1 MKLILRRSVEHLGDA
16 GEVVNVKAGYGRN
29 FLLPQG
35 LAYEATP
42 GNLKVLEAE
51 QAKAAEVAKRDLN
64 EAKRRASMLSGISLV
79 FHARAAEGEDG
90 KLFGSVTNADIAER
104 LNSMDKVDFE
114 VDRRLIH
121 LEEPLKHLGV
131 FHVQVRLHAE
141 VQPEVEIRIEREEE

>member
-1 MKLILRRSVEHLGDA
+1 MKLILRRSIAHLGDA

-51 QAKAAEVAKRDLN
+51 QAKAAEVARRDLN
-64 EAKRRASMLSGISLV
+64 EAKRRASRLTGLSLT
-79 FHARAAEGEDG
+79 FLARAAEGEEG
-90 KLFGSVTNADIAER
+90 KLFGSVTNVDIAER
-104 LNSMDKVDFE
+104 LNALDAVDFE

-121 LEEPLKHLGV
+121 LDEPLKHLGV
-131 FHVQVRLHAE
+131 FHVALRLHAE
-141 VQPEVEIRIEREEE
+141 VVPEVEIRIEREEE